1 MEQKVDNVNHPNHY
15 KSKSGLEVIEVIRA
29 FTEDLEGLEGY
40 YTGNVLKYMC
50 RWKKKNGLED
60 LKKARVY
67 LDWLIEKEED
77 KAGNK
82 SAEVPTMLSG
92 SQERQGHDLNT
103 KTYVV
108 PDCYQSAYPV
118 SMSCND
124 SDPIWKESKEHVTNE
139 PRPNSN
145 DVVQL
150 VCNEFVKAYYKA
162 LNDID
167 KVNKEKENK

>member
-15 KSKSGLEVIEVIRA
+15 KSKTGLEVIEVIRA

-77 KAGNK
+77 KAGNE
-82 SAEVPTMLSG
+82 SAEVSTMLSS

-103 KTYVV
+103 NAYVV
-108 PDCYQSAYPV
+108 LPDCYQPVYPAA
-118 SMSCND
+118 MSCND

-139 PRPNSN
+139 PHPNSN

-150 VCNEFVKAYYKA
+150 LCNEFVKAYY
-162 LNDID
+162 DID
-167 KVNKEKENK
+167 KANKEKENK

>member
-77 KAGNK
+77 KAGNE
-82 SAEVPTMLSG
+82 SAEVFTMLSG

-103 KTYVV
+103 NAYVV
-108 PDCYQSAYPV
+108 LPDCYQPVYPAA
-118 SMSCND
+118 MSCND

-139 PRPNSN
+139 PHPNSN

-150 VCNEFVKAYYKA
+150 LCNEFVKAYY
-162 LNDID
+162 DID
-167 KVNKEKENK
+167 KANKEKENK

>member
-77 KAGNK
+77 KAGK
-82 SAEVPTMLSG
+82 ELAEVFTMLSG
-92 SQERQGHDLNT
+92 SQERQGHVLNT
-103 KTYVV
+103 NTHVV
-108 PDCYQSAYPV
+108 LPDCYQPVYPA

-139 PRPNSN
+139 PHPNSN

-150 VCNEFVKAYYKA
+150 VCNEFVKAYY
-162 LNDID
+162 DID
-167 KVNKEKENK
+167 KANKEKENK

>member
-60 LKKARVY
+60 LKKARAY

-77 KAGNK
+77 KAGK
-82 SAEVPTMLSG
+82 ESTEVHPHRTGKHPWS
-92 SQERQGHDLNT
+92 
-103 KTYVV
+103 V
-108 PDCYQSAYPV
+108 PDCYQPVYPAA
-118 SMSCND
+118 MSCND

-139 PRPNSN
+139 SHPNSN
-145 DVVQL
+145 DIVQL
-150 VCNEFVKAYYKA
+150 VCNEFVKAYCKA

-167 KVNKEKENK
+167 KLNKEKENK

>member
-67 LDWLIEKEED
+67 LDWLIEKEGD
-77 KAGNK
+77 KVGK
-82 SAEVPTMLSG
+82 ESAEVLTMLSG
-92 SQERQGHDLNT
+92 SQERQGQGHDLNT

-108 PDCYQSAYPV
+108 PDGYQSAYPA
-118 SMSCND
+118 SMPCDD

-139 PRPNSN
+139 PHHNSN

-150 VCNEFVKAYYKA
+150 VCNEFVKAYY
-162 LNDID
+162 DID
-167 KVNKEKENK
+167 KANKEKENK

>member
-77 KAGNK
+77 KAGK
-82 SAEVPTMLSG
+82 ELAEVFTMLSG

-103 KTYVV
+103 NAYVV
-108 PDCYQSAYPV
+108 LPDCYQPVYPAPGQCGY
-118 SMSCND
+118 SD
-124 SDPIWKESKEHVTNE
+124 SIQKESKEHVTNE
-139 PRPNSN
+139 PHTNSN
-145 DVVQL
+145 DIVQL
-150 VCNEFVKAYYKA
+150 VCNEFVKAYY
-162 LNDID
+162 DID
-167 KVNKEKENK
+167 KANKEKENK

>member
-77 KAGNK
+77 K
-82 SAEVPTMLSG
+82 SG

-108 PDCYQSAYPV
+108 PDCYQPVYPAA
-118 SMSCND
+118 MSCND

-139 PRPNSN
+139 PHPNSN

-150 VCNEFVKAYYKA
+150 VCNEFVKAYY
-162 LNDID
+162 DID
-167 KVNKEKENK
+167 KANKEKENK